1 MGHILRLLRERE
13 SALCNPNWVL
23 NEAMSRRSLQHG
35 GTFKN
40 VLARKIDDVTVPI
53 FAEIIAFLDH
63 NCNLSLL
70 QTGSETTPL
79 SQFWL
84 RMFQSPRAEQQLHY
98 EQMVGRQKVPMAEE
112 EIESQFPFS
121 WLVKEAV
128 DSQWDE
134 AKRTAGNLMLYVAS
148 GTLMSISPLLGF
160 LSMCMYMFIT
170 LSPFY
175 NHILVSIPYPCFIQ

>member
-1 MGHILRLLRERE
+1 MFPCSPDPNSFYGILVGHILRLLRERE
-13 SALCNPNWVL
+13 NALCNPNWVL

-40 VLARKIDDVTVPI
+40 VLARKFDDVIVPI

-63 NCNLSLL
+63 DCNLSLL
-70 QTGSETTPL
+70 QAGFETTPL

-84 RMFQSPRAEQQLHY
+84 RVFRSPRAEQQLHY
-98 EQMVGRQKVPMAEE
+98 EQMVGKQKVPMAEE

-121 WLVKEAV
+121 WLVKEAI

-134 AKRTAGNLMLYVAS
+134 AQSRTGIAFFCIWSSQLFCYH
-148 GTLMSISPLLGF
+148 
-160 LSMCMYMFIT
+160 C
-170 LSPFY
+170 
-175 NHILVSIPYPCFIQ
+175 